1 MHQSDGRREGPA
13 DRRGFRFC
21 TKTMRLAIRRLH
33 MVGWA
38 LGLLFLVWSNPVLA
52 QTLTVRSGE
61 HATYTRLVMRLPD
74 GIDWRLQ
81 QDGPVAELFIEGD
94 NVSFD
99 MSGVFARIPRVRL
112 SDLAQDGPGK
122 PLRLN
127 LACNCP
133 VTGFLERDD
142 YLVLDIGDPVSD
154 VPVRFGLSEPETAKP
169 PVLPPQS
176 GAAAMVLPLIGN
188 DPAAQ
193 LLMRDHGAHMIVGPV
208 TGEATGKAADDP
220 GASDHVEELAQ
231 DRNDGL
237 SRSERA
243 IQEQI
248 ARAATQGLVDV
259 DADALRSI
267 EAQSEVPDTVDAAQL
282 RSNIKAT
289 TSVDRD
295 MSLAA
300 GPLSVNGHG
309 GYCMDPDRI
318 DITTWGD
325 DRPFGHQ
332 IGAFRTRMAGEFD
345 DLSPGDLRGL
355 AKTYLYFGFGA
366 EARQLLREADER
378 KADIRILDAF
388 ARLLDEGQLKKPHPF
403 DDQKHC
409 NSAVAM
415 WSVYANPVSPRDE
428 INSDAIVRA
437 FAELPPHLRD
447 HVGPGLMRRFVNAG
461 DADTAEILKRIIN
474 RAAPRDDA
482 SMQMA
487 EAELARLNGKETQAD
502 ELVKDVAH
510 GGSGESPNALIT
522 LVDRHFESRK
532 PVPSDTVQLISSY
545 VLEMRR
551 TEAGE
556 DLARAHALALG
567 LAGDFHAAFDVAGQ
581 LDRAVSEQTI
591 GQLLDVLTE
600 NADDVTFLEL
610 SFDTAV
616 TTPNVF
622 PGETKLKVAQRLL
635 DTGFPETAMA
645 LADQPVSGRLHE
657 EQAVIRAEASLAMG
671 LPRRALLELV
681 GRSGPDIDVLRAE
694 ALRMSGLHAEAAEI
708 FASMEAREDAARSEW
723 LAGLPVEDSAT
734 GQTEFSD
741 RQMASQRLANLP
753 PATGENTLSG
763 ARALLNQ
770 AEALRQDVSLLNS
783 GLPPEGQ

>member
-1 MHQSDGRREGPA
+1 MHQPNGWCEEPA
-13 DRRGFRFC
+13 DRCGFRRC
-21 TKTMRLAIRRLH
+21 MLTMRLALTRLG
-33 MVGWA
+33 MVILA
-38 LGLLFLVWSNPVLA
+38 LGMLYLNWANPVMA

-61 HATYTRLVMRLPD
+61 HATFTRLVMRLAD
-74 GIDWRLQ
+74 GTDWRLQ
-81 QDGPVAELFIEGD
+81 QDGPAAQLFIDGND
-94 NVSFD
+94 VSFD
-99 MSGVFARIPRVRL
+99 VSGVFARIPRERL
-112 SDLAQDGPGK
+112 SDLVQDGPGE

-133 VTGFLERDD
+133 VKGFLEGDD

-154 VPVRFGLSEPETAKP
+154 VPVRFGLSEPDPVKP
-169 PVLPPQS
+169 AALPSLS

-193 LLMRDHGAHMIVGPV
+193 LLMRDHGAHMTAGQGAREGP
-208 TGEATGKAADDP
+208 EAPVAM
-220 GASDHVEELAQ
+220 DHVDEPSHDE
-231 DRNDGL
+231 NDGL
-237 SRSERA
+237 SRSQRA

-259 DADALRSI
+259 DPDTLREI
-267 EAQSEVPDTVDAAQL
+267 EAQSNEIDTPDEAQFPK
-282 RSNIKAT
+282 NIKAT

-300 GPLSVNGHG
+300 GPLSANGNG

-318 DITTWGD
+318 DITSWGD

-345 DLSPGDLRGL
+345 DLSPRDLRGL

-366 EARQLLREADER
+366 EARQLLRDADER
-378 KADIRILDAF
+378 NSDIRLLDAF

-409 NSAVAM
+409 DSAVAM

-428 INSDAIVRA
+428 INSGAIVRA
-437 FAELPPHLRD
+437 FVELPPHLRD

-474 RAAPRDDA
+474 RAAPREDA
-482 SMQMA
+482 PMQMA
-487 EAELARLNGKETQAD
+487 EAELARLNGEERQAD

-522 LVDRHFESRK
+522 LVDRHFESHK

-545 VLEMRR
+545 VLEMRK
-551 TEAGE
+551 TEVGE

-567 LAGDFHAAFDVAGQ
+567 LAGDFHAAFDVAGD
-581 LDRAVSEQTI
+581 LEKPVSEQTI
-591 GQLLDVLTE
+591 GQLLELLTE
-600 NADDVTFLEL
+600 NADEVTFLEL
-610 SFDTAV
+610 AFETAV
-616 TTPNVF
+616 ATPNTF
-622 PGETKLKVAQRLL
+622 PAETRLKVAKRLL
-635 DTGFPETAMA
+635 ETGFPETALA
-645 LADQPVSGRLHE
+645 LLDHPVSGRLHE
-657 EQAVIRAEASLAMG
+657 EQAVIRAEASLEMG

-681 GRSGPDIDVLRAE
+681 GRSGPDVDSLRAE

-708 FASMEAREDAARSEW
+708 FASMESREDAARSEW
-723 LAGLPVEDSAT
+723 LAGLPIEDGVS
-734 GQTEFSD
+734 GQTAFSD
-741 RQMASQRLANLP
+741 RQQASQRLANLP
-753 PATGENTLSG
+753 PASGENTLSG

-783 GLPPEGQ
+783 GPSAEEQ